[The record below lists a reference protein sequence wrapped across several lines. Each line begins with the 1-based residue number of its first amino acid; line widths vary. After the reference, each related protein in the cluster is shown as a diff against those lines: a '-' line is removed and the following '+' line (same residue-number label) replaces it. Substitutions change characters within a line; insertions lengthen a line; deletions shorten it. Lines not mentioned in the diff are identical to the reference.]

1 MFIINESIFFSSDF
15 IKWAPK
21 SFRTLGLLGLR
32 GESNPVLLPPRPTPN
47 PQMWKLR
54 SPRSHTA
61 GAEPT
66 TGLVLNLYA
75 RCLLTHIRL

>member
-21 SFRTLGLLGLR
+21 SDRTLCLLGLR

-54 SPRSHTA
+54 S
-61 GAEPT
+61 
-66 TGLVLNLYA
+66 
-75 RCLLTHIRL
+75 